1 MANLSIDREAQIKV
15 LSVWSELFC
24 WDEVQAVKD
33 QGYFGSDPRVLQSSF
48 HLFVW
53 GFLFC
58 FVLYTL
64 YKISVQDVLL
74 TP

>member
-33 QGYFGSDPRVLQSSF
+33 QGSFGSDPRVLQSSF

-53 GFLFC
+53 GFFC